1 MIGAQDA
8 VKASRSAS
16 WALISAS
23 RISQRR
29 AIARKAPLAEA
40 VTEVQVADRRHLADD
55 VVERRGQGCWRV
67 DDDGL
72 ECDHGLRSALHG
84 GVARHLQVPDHLDRA
99 GAGFGLCVRLAAKP
113 GACRALGVA
122 RIAFSVL
129 MPELTIGRFTS
140 TTVYP
145 SPAKNARDPR
155 HAVGS
160 RRYVHD
166 LSGSVLSLQEGIGC
180 AGRKPIRVCG

>member
-55 VVERRGQGCWRV
+55 VVERLAQGCWRV

-129 MPELTIGRFTS
+129 MPELTIGAVHFDNS
-140 TTVYP
+140 IP
-145 SPAKNARDPR
+145 PR
-155 HAVGS
+155 
-160 RRYVHD
+160 
-166 LSGSVLSLQEGIGC
+166 LQNTRETR
-180 AGRKPIRVCG
+180 A